1 MRHVLAFLREA
12 GIQGIDMATGNGDVY
27 RCHPI
32 FSIFIG
38 NYPEQILVTCLKN
51 GECPTCPIPQEDL
64 GSGEMQ
70 ELWDLAVILEALDST
85 HLHPTN
91 FAQAYLNAGIKPI
104 YHPFWYYELTLSNKV
119 DGEGKGEVR
128 RGQLEGKSNNPKR
141 VSVNEDRWE

>member
-1 MRHVLAFLREA
+1 MPVIISSDKIQLTLFQNKTVYPVYLTIGNIPKDICKKASYRFQILLAYLPTTCLQHITSATLRRWALANLFHACMRHVLAFLREA

-70 ELWDLAVILEALDST
+70 EL
-85 HLHPTN
+85 
-91 FAQAYLNAGIKPI
+91 
-104 YHPFWYYELTLSNKV
+104 
-119 DGEGKGEVR
+119 
-128 RGQLEGKSNNPKR
+128 
-141 VSVNEDRWE
+141 